1 MGRIGQAI
9 GRRLAGF
16 GCPLLYTGRSG
27 PKAEVEAALGASF
40 LPLDALLPR
49 CDFVVVVCAL
59 TADTRTLIDG
69 RRLGLMKPDGVL
81 VNVSRGE
88 VVDQDALIQWLRDNP
103 GARAG
108 LDVTSPEPLPLDSPL
123 FSLPN
128 ALVLPHIG
136 SATQA
141 CREEMARVA
150 AANCAA
156 GLDGAPMVYEVPET
170 AGLAAV

>member
-1 MGRIGQAI
+1 MD
-9 GRRLAGF
+9 
-16 GCPLLYTGRSG
+16 
-27 PKAEVEAALGASF
+27 AALGARH
-40 LPLDALLPR
+40 LPLASLLPAV
-49 CDFVVVVCAL
+49 DFLVLVCAL
-59 TADTRTLIDG
+59 TPATRGLIG
-69 RRLGLMKPDGVL
+69 AAQLAAMKPDAVL

-88 VVDQDALIQWLRDNP
+88 VVDQGALVQWLVDNP

-108 LDVTSPEPLPLDSPL
+108 LDVTTPEPLPLDSPL

-141 CREEMARVA
+141 CREEMAAVA

-156 GLDGAPMVYEVPET
+156 GLDGVRMVYEVPET
-170 AGLAAV
+170 VGLGTV